1 MDEMEPAE
9 TGLEA
14 RAKSRKMYY
23 TISEVCGL
31 TGLEKHILRY
41 WEGEFP
47 KLRPKKSGGGVR
59 MYRDKDIDLISRIK
73 RLLHEEK
80 YTIHGARQKLAD
92 EAAEAKSGKPA
103 GASATAE
110 PPEPPPQSSAPEAAT
125 LSSVSPDFLAEIRG
139 ELEGVLALL
148 EGV

>member
-47 KLRPKKSGGGVR
+47 KLRPKKSGNGVR

-73 RLLHEEK
+73 RLLYEEK

-103 GASATAE
+103 GAATPNTAE
-110 PPEPPPQSSAPEAAT
+110 PPPPKSVPEATVSA
-125 LSSVSPDFLAEIRG
+125 SVSPDFLAEIRG

-148 EGV
+148 RG

>member
-47 KLRPKKSGGGVR
+47 KLRPKKSGNGVR

-103 GASATAE
+103 TPNTAE
-110 PPEPPPQSSAPEAAT
+110 PPLQSSAPEAVA
-125 LSSVSPDFLAEIRG
+125 SASPVSPDFLAEIRG

-148 EGV
+148 RG